1 MTKQMNTLSNIG
13 LISTFVG
20 MLTDSRSLLS
30 FSRHDYFRRLLCN
43 LFGSEME
50 RGLLPDDEKWVG
62 KIIQDICYH
71 NTKTILKS
79 NTMQNSAKILC
90 FGELLLHFAPD
101 SEGNWLNEQSLKIYI
116 GGAEYNVAAALSQW
130 KNAVK
135 LLSALPENF
144 VGNQLESQLK
154 NKGIEV
160 LAEKN
165 KGRIGTFYL
174 SSDGDMQNASVVYDR
189 FPSVFTQSDFET
201 FSDEEIFSGVKWL
214 HISTITPA
222 LSDHA
227 FRKCLQIMKEAGTRN
242 ITVSLDL
249 NYRALLWQNQN
260 PHKIKELMP
269 FVNVLMGN
277 IWSVEQFLNIPIEYE
292 FNGNFDD
299 ENLLK
304 QAEKTALEIRRE
316 FPGVEKIANTFRFTN
331 GEQVNYFATLF
342 ADEQLLISE
351 KYNSDTIKERV
362 GSGDSF
368 MAALIHGIL
377 KGNPDQQ
384 ILEDATKVAF
394 KKLFVKGDTI
404 DESINIEKL

>member
-1 MTKQMNTLSNIG
+1 M
-13 LISTFVG
+13 
-20 MLTDSRSLLS
+20 
-30 FSRHDYFRRLLCN
+30 
-43 LFGSEME
+43 
-50 RGLLPDDEKWVG
+50 
-62 KIIQDICYH
+62 QD
-71 NTKTILKS
+71 
-79 NTMQNSAKILC
+79 SAKILC

-101 SEGNWLNEQSLKIYI
+101 SEGNWLNEQSLKMYV

-130 KNAVK
+130 KNSVK

-144 VGNQLESQLK
+144 VGNHLELQLK

-189 FPSVFTQSDFET
+189 FPSVFTQSDFEK
-201 FSDEEIFSGVKWL
+201 FSDDEIFSEVNWL

-222 LSDHA
+222 LSDNA
-227 FRKCLQIMKEAGTRN
+227 FRKCLQIMKEARNRN

-277 IWSVEQFLNIPIEYE
+277 IWSVEQFLEIPVEYE
-292 FNGNFDD
+292 LNGKFDD

-304 QAEKTALEIRRE
+304 QAEKTVLKIRRQ
-316 FPGVEKIANTFRFTN
+316 FPEVEKIANTFRFTN
-331 GEQVNYFATLF
+331 GERVNYFATLF
-342 ADEQLLISE
+342 TDEQLLVSE
-351 KYNSDTIKERV
+351 KYSSDKIEERV

-377 KGNPDQQ
+377 KENPDQQ
-384 ILEDATKVAF
+384 ILEDAAKVAF

-404 DESINIEKL
+404 DDSINIETL

>member
-1 MTKQMNTLSNIG
+1 M
-13 LISTFVG
+13 
-20 MLTDSRSLLS
+20 
-30 FSRHDYFRRLLCN
+30 
-43 LFGSEME
+43 
-50 RGLLPDDEKWVG
+50 
-62 KIIQDICYH
+62 QD
-71 NTKTILKS
+71 
-79 NTMQNSAKILC
+79 SAKILC

-101 SEGNWLNEQSLKIYI
+101 SEGNWLNEQSLKMYV

-130 KNAVK
+130 KNSVK

-144 VGNQLESQLK
+144 VGNHLELQLK

-189 FPSVFTQSDFET
+189 FPSVFTQSDFEK
-201 FSDEEIFSGVKWL
+201 FSDDEIFSEVKWL

-222 LSDHA
+222 LSDNA
-227 FRKCLQIMKEAGTRN
+227 FRKCLHIMKEARNRN

-260 PHKIKELMP
+260 PHKIKELIP

-277 IWSVEQFLNIPIEYE
+277 IWSVERFLEIPVEYE
-292 FNGNFDD
+292 LNGKFDD

-304 QAEKTALEIRRE
+304 QAEKTALEIRRQ
-316 FPGVEKIANTFRFTN
+316 FPEVEKIANTFRFTN
-331 GEQVNYFATLF
+331 EEQVNYFATLF

-351 KYNSDTIKERV
+351 KYNSEKIEERV

-404 DESINIEKL
+404 DESINIETL